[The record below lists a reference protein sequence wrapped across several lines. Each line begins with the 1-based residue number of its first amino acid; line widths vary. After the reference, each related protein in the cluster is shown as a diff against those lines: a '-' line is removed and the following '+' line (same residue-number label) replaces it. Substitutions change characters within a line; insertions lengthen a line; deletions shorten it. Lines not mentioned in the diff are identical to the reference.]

1 MRLAL
6 DGTHDRKSET
16 KEYQSCYKYVQINL
30 RNTARQ
36 PLQWYRDI
44 IKDMC
49 GVGGTSRG
57 DPMGAEGGVGGGQR
71 SGELSVTLCFSLSGS

>member
-1 MRLAL
+1 MGHTIGRVKQ
-6 DGTHDRKSET
+6 KSIKAVKTNKPAEHGDAAVAV
-16 KEYQSCYKYVQINL
+16 S
-30 RNTARQ
+30 
-36 PLQWYRDI
+36 WYHDI